1 MVAVVRL
8 TPHDVNVKNVTG
20 NLKIV
25 QSVPNG
31 PVTITGTIRGLTEG
45 LHGFHVHEKGD
56 LSNGCISAGAHFNP
70 ENVSSATTS
79 NLSSSRFSPFD
90 CIYMYQRSSKR
101 LLRSGAALQYH
112 KLMNSILFLLSE

>member
-8 TPHDVNVKNVTG
+8 TPNDVNVKNVTG

-31 PVTITGTIRGLTEG
+31 PVTITGMIHGLTEG

-56 LSNGCISAGAHFNP
+56 LTDGCTSAGAHFNP
-70 ENVSSATTS
+70 DNVSPA
-79 NLSSSRFSPFD
+79 RQP
-90 CIYMYQRSSKR
+90 RSS
-101 LLRSGAALQYH
+101 
-112 KLMNSILFLLSE
+112 LSLIQQSESTFHEKV